1 MPSLQPHSILPKAA
15 TILVLLAGCLC
26 SAMAQDNQAQQFTKS
41 LSIEAKNMT
50 LRYPEGW
57 SLIQSP
63 DPTVRELQMQVSLDK
78 RSAVNEV
85 VSEST
90 GTARMQINIEPRL
103 DHADALERLRHIAA
117 EYSGS
122 EAYLDIGGWPA
133 YQRRYL
139 APLARKSRAA
149 TQPVEMTTRVTTA
162 IAAGDQVIRI
172 ETFFPPGA
180 SEELAAQAELIGR
193 SVSFAET
200 GDERQTL
207 EEVRMLRSSPPM
219 RSSPY
224 VPPLSSGV
232 GGGGVKADPDPS
244 ATTTGK
250 APNRKGAATRRSK
263 TSMPTRGTVK
273 GQPLTTATPVA
284 GAQEPPQGVREL
296 NRPRERSATPR
307 TGPQELP
314 QELPETG
321 LNRFVHSGVGEL
333 EVAISTNGQN
343 IVIAANSGFSN
354 STNGGQTFT
363 FRGGTPGPNNSR
375 DGDPSLGVGA
385 SGAFYYGFI
394 GFPDGTPAWNN
405 QTGCSTGISV
415 STNGGASF
423 PFRSNATLCPQMG
436 AGVCFPDQEH
446 IAADRFNP
454 AGPGPGGGDQVYSAW
469 RNFTPAM
476 GMPTCRNIG
485 SGFIAAM
492 LTCSRDSANNWP
504 TTRTLA
510 GGADFP
516 RVTVGQDGF
525 VYVVYRNGG
534 NINLEKYSSCA
545 NGLTLQAGFPQ
556 TIAAV
561 TDVTCPVP
569 GLDRCNDGNLLS
581 SHMVAVDDQN
591 ANHVYAAYATN
602 TAAGNENVVVRDS
615 TNGGMS
621 WPAARN
627 VTLNSPVVGRRFM
640 PWVATVGGAAHVSW
654 YDRRAGVG
662 GATNDLTDF
671 FRGSA
676 FLDGGGNLVAG
687 PEIKVTQAPDPQC
700 ASGWTNTAPRATGD
714 SESCS
719 VQPQNAGVC
728 KLNPIPMPDT
738 SSNRRCD
745 FSDCPGP
752 MCPCN
757 PGEVCKTGGG
767 FPKYGD
773 YNGIAAGA
781 GRVITSWSSATPPP
795 GLTPTPPAGINV
807 YTSVDI
813 VCCVPQIQIPSNPN
827 FPTTCVGSSSVAT
840 LNVCNTGKA
849 DLEVS
854 SITSS
859 NAQFSVTTPSSG
871 FPVIVSPDFCFPFEA
886 RFTPTSAGS
895 KTTTLTVNSNDPVNP
910 AVMRTFSAQ
919 GGQPVIVVNDPITFD
934 KTCPGGVNNKTLTI
948 GNSGSCDLIVTGITS
963 SSAEFKVI
971 GVVPFPLVIPPG
983 DTRDVTIQFMPMG
996 FTVDPMRM
1004 ATLTIMSNDP
1014 VTPNKTVK
1022 VVGTVPPPVIQ
1033 AAPDPLDF
1041 GEVCLNTSKTLPLVI
1056 RNAGECNLTVSGIT
1070 FSSTEFKLVSPPAF
1084 PFVIPPGGSR
1094 TLMVSFMPVGA
1105 TGPRMATMTINS
1117 DDPVTPMKVVTLKG
1131 VAPVS
1136 AIAISGSMDFG
1147 MVKVG
1152 MFKDQ
1157 FLNISNT
1164 APCDLLI
1171 TLICEIQ
1178 DDGPIQLPSTEFDV
1192 IAPVTPKLVPGGDTL
1207 PVQIRFK
1214 PQKKGPR
1221 TAKLLVFGFDPAT
1234 SSILL
1239 KETFQLKGVGQ

>member
-1 MPSLQPHSILPKAA
+1 MPSLQPYSMLSKAA
-15 TILVLLAGCLC
+15 TILVLLAIGLL

-41 LSIEAKNMT
+41 LSIEAKSMT

-57 SLIQSP
+57 IQIQSP
-63 DPTVRELQMQVSLDK
+63 DPTVRELQLQVALD
-78 RSAVNEV
+78 RRNAINEV
-85 VSEST
+85 EST

-103 DHADALERLRHIAA
+103 DHADALQRLRHIAA

-122 EAYLDIGGWPA
+122 EAYIDIGGWPA

-139 APLARKSRAA
+139 APMARKSRAA
-149 TQPVEMTTRVTTA
+149 AQPVEITIRITTA
-162 IAAGDQVIRI
+162 IAAGDRVIRI
-172 ETFFPPGA
+172 ETFLPPGA
-180 SEELAAQAELIGR
+180 NEEVAAQVELIGR
-193 SVSFAET
+193 SATFGEP
-200 GDERQTL
+200 GDQRQTS
-207 EEVRMLRSSPPM
+207 EDIRTLRASPPI
-219 RSSPY
+219 RSAPY
-224 VPPLSSGV
+224 VPPNSGSV
-232 GGGGVKADPDPS
+232 GAAGVKAAPAPS
-244 ATTTGK
+244 GAGADK
-250 APNRKGAATRRSK
+250 APIKKGAKTKRSK
-263 TSMPTRGTVK
+263 TSRPLES
-273 GQPLTTATPVA
+273 QPLS
-284 GAQEPPQGVREL
+284 
-296 NRPRERSATPR
+296 SAT
-307 TGPQELP
+307 TGVVKQEIPQE
-314 QELPETG
+314 ESNTG
-321 LNRFVHSGVGEL
+321 LNRFVHRGVGEI

-354 STNGGQTFT
+354 STDGGQTFT
-363 FRGGTPGPNNSR
+363 FRGGTPGPNGSVN
-375 DGDPSLGVGA
+375 GDPSLAVGA
-385 SGAFYYGFI
+385 SGSFYYGFI
-394 GFPDGTPAWNN
+394 GFPDGTAAWNN
-405 QTGCSTGISV
+405 QSGCSTGISV
-415 STNGGASF
+415 SNNGGNTF
-423 PFRSNATLCPQMG
+423 PWRSNATLCPQSG

-476 GMPTCRNIG
+476 GMPNCGNIG
-485 SGFIAAM
+485 SGFVTSM
-492 LTCSRDSANNWP
+492 VTCSMNSANTFP

-510 GGADFP
+510 GGSDFP

-545 NGLTLQAGFPQ
+545 NGLTLQAGFPL
-556 TIAAV
+556 TVAAV

-581 SHMVAVDDQN
+581 SHTVAVDDRN
-591 ANHVYAAYATN
+591 ANHVYAAFSTN
-602 TAAGNENVVVRDS
+602 TAAGNENVIVRDS
-615 TNGGMS
+615 IDGGMM

-627 VTLNSPVVGRRFM
+627 VTLNSPVAGRRFM

-676 FLDGGGNLVAG
+676 FLDGAGNLVAG
-687 PEIKVTQAPDPQC
+687 PEIKITQISDPQC
-700 ASGWTNTAPRATGD
+700 ASGWPCAPRATGD
-714 SESCS
+714 SDQCT

-752 MCPCN
+752 LCPCN
-757 PGEVCKTGGG
+757 PGEVCQGGG
-767 FPKYGD
+767 GCPKYGD
-773 YNGIAAGA
+773 YNGIAAAA

-849 DLEVS
+849 DLEVN

-859 NAQFSVTTPSSG
+859 NSQFTVTTPSSG
-871 FPVIVSPDFCFPFEA
+871 FPVIISPDFCFPFET

-895 KTTTLTVNSNDPVNP
+895 KTTTLTINSNDPVNP
-910 AVMRTFSAQ
+910 AVMRTFNAQ
-919 GGQPVIVVNDPITFD
+919 GGQPTIVVNDPITFD
-934 KTCPGGVNNKTLTI
+934 KTCPGETNNKTLTI
-948 GNSGSCDLIVTGITS
+948 GNSGSCDLIVNAITS
-963 SSAEFKVI
+963 SSPTFKVV
-971 GVVPFPLVIPPG
+971 GVVPFPLIIPPG
-983 DTRDVTIQFMPMG
+983 ETRDITIQFMPMG
-996 FTVDPMRM
+996 FTPDPMQM

-1014 VTPNKTVK
+1014 ITPNKNVK

-1041 GEVCLNTSKTLPLVI
+1041 GEVCLNTSKILPLVI
-1056 RNAGECNLTVSGIT
+1056 RNTGECNLTVSGIT
-1070 FSSTEFKLVSPPAF
+1070 FSSTEFTLVSAPAF
-1084 PFVIPPGGSR
+1084 PFIIPPGGSR
-1094 TLMVSFMPVGA
+1094 TVMVRFAPVVV
-1105 TGPRMATMTINS
+1105 TGPRMATLTINS

-1131 VAPVS
+1131 IAPVS
-1136 AIAISGSMDFG
+1136 DIVISGSMNFG
-1147 MVKVG
+1147 TVKVG
-1152 MFKDQ
+1152 KFRDQ

-1164 APCDLLI
+1164 APCELLI

-1178 DDGPIQLPSTEFDV
+1178 EGPIQMPSTEFDV
-1192 IAPVTPKLVPGGDTL
+1192 IAPITPKLIPGGGTL

-1214 PQKKGPR
+1214 PQRKGLR
-1221 TAKLLVFGFDPAT
+1221 TAKLLVFGHDPAT
-1234 SSILL
+1234 STILL
-1239 KETFQLKGVGQ
+1239 MKEYLLKGIGN

>member
-1 MPSLQPHSILPKAA
+1 MPYPQPFLSILSKAV
-15 TILVLLAGCLC
+15 LHKVVLLKAMTMLILLASALI
-26 SAMAQDNQAQQFTKS
+26 SAMAQDSQAQQFTRS
-41 LSIEAKNMT
+41 LQIEAKGMT

-57 SLIQSP
+57 SLVQSP
-63 DPTVRELQMQVSLDK
+63 DPTVRELQMQVAPDG
-78 RSAVNEV
+78 RRAVNEPA
-85 VSEST
+85 SDSI
-90 GTARMQINIEPRL
+90 GIARMQINIEPRL

-117 EYSGS
+117 EYSGTES
-122 EAYLDIGGWPA
+122 FLDIGGWPA

-139 APLARKSRAA
+139 APIAKKSRAA
-149 TQPVEMTTRVTTA
+149 AEPDEISIRVTTA
-162 IAAGDQVIRI
+162 IAAGDKVIRI
-172 ETFFPPGA
+172 ETFLPPGA
-180 SEELAAQAELIGR
+180 SEELAAQAEQIGR
-193 SVSFAET
+193 SASFGET
-200 GDERQTL
+200 GDQRQTL
-207 EEVRMLRSSPPM
+207 DDVRMLRASPPL
-219 RSSPY
+219 RSTPY
-224 VPPLSSGV
+224 VPPSGDGV
-232 GGGGVKADPDPS
+232 GGAGVKAAPVPS
-244 ATTTGK
+244 ATNTGK
-250 APNRKGAATRRSK
+250 APNRKSATTRRAK
-263 TSMPTRGTVK
+263 TSLPPK
-273 GQPLTTATPVA
+273 GKPLTTFAPEAVA
-284 GAQEPPQGVREL
+284 
-296 NRPRERSATPR
+296 
-307 TGPQELP
+307 QELP
-314 QELPETG
+314 QELPYTG
-321 LNRFVHSGVGEL
+321 LNRFVHRGVGEL

-375 DGDPSLGVGA
+375 DGDPSLAVGA
-385 SGAFYYGFI
+385 SGSFYYGFI
-394 GFPDGTPAWNN
+394 GFPDGTAAWNN

-415 STNGGASF
+415 SSNGGTSF

-561 TDVTCPVP
+561 TDVTCPAP
-569 GLDRCNDGNLLS
+569 GLDRCNDGSLLS
-581 SHMVAVDDQN
+581 SHTVAVDDRN

-602 TAAGNENVVVRDS
+602 TAAGNENVIVRDS

-627 VTLNSPVVGRRFM
+627 VRLNSPVVGRRFM

-676 FLDGGGNLVAG
+676 SLDGGGNLVAG
-687 PEIKVTQAPDPQC
+687 PEIKITQAADPQC
-700 ASGWTNTAPRATGD
+700 ASGWPCAPRATGD

-773 YNGIAAGA
+773 YNGIAAAA
-781 GRVITSWSSATPPP
+781 GRVITAWASATPPP
-795 GLTPTPPAGINV
+795 LLTPAPPAGINV

-895 KTTTLTVNSNDPVNP
+895 KTTTLTINSNDPVNP

-919 GGQPVIVVNDPITFD
+919 GGQPVIVVNDPITFN
-934 KTCPGGVNNKTLTI
+934 KTCPGQTNNKTLTI
-948 GNSGSCDLIVTGITS
+948 GNTGACDLIVKSITS

-983 DTRDVTIQFMPMG
+983 ETRDFTIQFMPMG
-996 FTVDPMRM
+996 FTVDPMQM

-1014 VTPNKTVK
+1014 ATPNKNVK
-1022 VVGTVPPPVIQ
+1022 VVGAVPPPVIQ

-1056 RNAGECNLTVSGIT
+1056 RNTGECNLTVAGIT
-1070 FSSTEFKLVSPPAF
+1070 FSSTEFKLVSPPTF
-1084 PFVIPPGGSR
+1084 PFVITPGGSR
-1094 TLMVSFMPVGA
+1094 TVMVSFMPVGA

-1152 MFKDQ
+1152 KFKDQ

-1178 DDGPIQLPSTEFDV
+1178 DGGPIQLPSTEFDV
-1192 IAPVTPKLVPGGDTL
+1192 ISPVTPKLIPGGDTL